1 MPELEEKD
9 VVISWFSDASI
20 AKEAFV
26 RPTHFIQMPTPQP
39 SADNQE
45 YDHQLEQLA
54 AATGTWNKPLLGLL
68 KRYAPGIR
76 PQRVALVGFSQGCR
90 GPRAMLKTKDGRRID
105 SVIACDG
112 IHAQFAPGSKTRIDP
127 SYLAAWTA
135 FARMASDGSR
145 LAGIST
151 SAIVPNYPTVST
163 TATSDWIW
171 REATGLLTAE
181 VQSPVPE
188 IMLSQ
193 RFDPPVVY
201 PAGKSGEL
209 SWPETSY
216 DAAPIMQVRN
226 QGGLWVLNYG
236 DLDPTGHNDHLLQ
249 AHHVLPMMLTSLLA
263 ERWNRIAPSE
273 GICVLSGAAG
283 VDDDSAWPFQPPPF
297 GVAAPGCFPPTRLSD
312 AFMRGEGE
320 DASLDLDLHPNTL
333 LPASTTGVGELVVDE
348 PKEDTWIKGMKW
360 AAGVFAGAV
369 LLEAARRVGTYVA
382 EHPKLLGKKPHA

>member
-20 AKEAFV
+20 AKDAFV

-39 SADNQE
+39 TADNQE

-135 FARMASDGSR
+135 FARLASDGSR

-151 SAIVPNYPTVST
+151 SSIAPPYPTVST
-163 TATSDWIW
+163 TSTSDWIW
-171 REATGLLTAE
+171 REATGLETAE
-181 VQSPVPE
+181 VQSPIPE
-188 IMLSQ
+188 IILSQ

-201 PAGKSGEL
+201 PAGQSGQL
-209 SWPETSY
+209 VWPETTF

-236 DLDPTGHNDHLLQ
+236 NLDPTGHNDHLLQ
-249 AHHVLPMMLTSLLA
+249 AHHVLPMMLTTLLA
-263 ERWNRIAPSE
+263 ARWNRTAPSE
-273 GICVLSGAAG
+273 GICVLAGAGEG
-283 VDDDSAWPFQPPPF
+283 VL
-297 GVAAPGCFPPTRLSD
+297 GAPGCFAPTRLSD

-320 DASLDLDLHPNTL
+320 DASLDLDLHPNPL
-333 LPASTTGVGELVVDE
+333 LPASTARVGELVVDE
-348 PKEDTWIKGMKW
+348 PTEDPWIKGMKW

-369 LLEAARRVGTYVA
+369 LLEVARRAGTYVA
-382 EHPKLLGKKPHA
+382 EHPKLFGKKPHA

>member
-20 AKEAFV
+20 AKDAFA

-39 SADNQE
+39 SPDNQE

-68 KRYAPGIR
+68 KRYASGIR

-90 GPRAMLKTKDGRRID
+90 GPRAMLKTKDARRID

-135 FARMASDGSR
+135 FARLASDGAR

-151 SAIVPNYPTVST
+151 SAIMPPYPTVST

-171 REATGLLTAE
+171 REATGLETAE
-181 VQSPVPE
+181 VQSPIPE
-188 IMLSQ
+188 IILSQ

-201 PAGKSGEL
+201 PAGQSGQL
-209 SWPETSY
+209 VWAETSY
-216 DAAPIMQVRN
+216 DAAPIVQVRN

-236 DLDPTGHNDHLLQ
+236 NLDPTGHNDHLLQ
-249 AHHVLPMMLTSLLA
+249 AHHVLPMMLTTLLA

-273 GICVLSGAAG
+273 GICVLSGADDHFVGEG
-283 VDDDSAWPFQPPPF
+283 VL
-297 GVAAPGCFPPTRLSD
+297 GAPGCFAPTRLSD
-312 AFMRGEGE
+312 AFLRGEGE

-333 LPASTTGVGELVVDE
+333 LPSSTAGVGELVVDQP
-348 PKEDTWIKGMKW
+348 PKEDTWIRGMKW

-369 LLEAARRVGTYVA
+369 LLEAARRAGTYVA
-382 EHPKLLGKKPHA
+382 EHPKLFGKKEKQKAL

>member
-20 AKEAFV
+20 AKDVFV

-39 SADNQE
+39 SPDNQE

-90 GPRAMLKTKDGRRID
+90 GPRAMLKTKDARRID

-127 SYLAAWTA
+127 SYLSAWTA
-135 FARMASDGSR
+135 FARMASDGAR
-145 LAGIST
+145 LCGIST
-151 SAIVPNYPTVST
+151 SAIVPPYPTVST

-171 REATGLLTAE
+171 REATGLQTAE

-201 PAGKSGEL
+201 QAGQSGQL
-209 SWPETSY
+209 AWPETSY
-216 DAAPIMQVRN
+216 DAAPIQQVRN
-226 QGGLWVLNYG
+226 QGGLWILNYN

-249 AHHVLPMMLTSLLA
+249 AHHILPMMLTTLLA

-273 GICVLSGAAG
+273 GICVLSGA
-283 VDDDSAWPFQPPPF
+283 DDVELGAL
-297 GVAAPGCFPPTRLSD
+297 GAAGCFPSTRLSD
-312 AFMRGEGE
+312 AFMRGESE
-320 DASLDLDLHPNTL
+320 DASLDIDLHPNPM
-333 LPASTTGVGELVVDE
+333 LPASSAGRAAATTDE
-348 PKEDTWIKGMKW
+348 PQEDDAWIRGMKW
-360 AAGVFAGAV
+360 AAGVFAGATM
-369 LLEAARRVGTYVA
+369 LEIARRIGTYIA
-382 EHPKLLGKKPHA
+382 EHPKPHGKQKAL